1 MEQDFLEILKV
12 CNIVA
17 FMFIKSVFLLLILQK
32 LIKLTA
38 LNFQTIW
45 VSLFL
50 KLERTIKIFM

>member
-32 LIKLTA
+32 LIKVNCTKFSDYLGFTIFETWTDYK
-38 LNFQTIW
+38 NF
-45 VSLFL
+45 
-50 KLERTIKIFM
+50 M